1 MAGRGKKKY
10 FTEDQIRKAQAEASK
25 RYYHKKRNQKKQK
38 EQEQEEQI
46 NGED

>member
-38 EQEQEEQI
+38 EQEQEDQMD
-46 NGED
+46 GKD

>member
-38 EQEQEEQI
+38 EQEQEDQI
-46 NGED
+46 NGKD